1 MTDYNNTNDSLVAN
15 EFESDKLP
23 SGLNVLTI
31 LTFIGS
37 AFALLGGIWNFYNAK
52 KTFDTKDKVM
62 EQMNSG
68 SMPSWLKSIM
78 PNMTHFEEMVT
89 KSYENRIPIFILT
102 VVAAILC
109 IVGAMQMRKRQKQ
122 GYLFYVIGEILPL
135 IVSTFFIGFFTLSG
149 GGGIFGIGLTLLFVI
164 LYTMQRKHLI
174 H

>member
-1 MTDYNNTNDSLVAN
+1 MTDYNNTNDSLAAS
-15 EFESDKLP
+15 EFETNKLP

-52 KTFDTKDKVM
+52 KTFETKDKVM

-78 PNMTHFEEMVT
+78 PDMTHFEEMVT

-102 VVAAILC
+102 MVATVLC

-122 GYLFYVIGEILPL
+122 GYLFYVIGESLPL
-135 IVSTFFIGFFTLSG
+135 IINAFFIGFFTLMG
-149 GGGIFGIGLTLLFVI
+149 GAAIFGIALTLLFII
-164 LYTMQRKHLI
+164 LYTVQRKHLI

>member
-15 EFESDKLP
+15 EFESNKLP
-23 SGLNVLTI
+23 TGLNVLTI

-78 PNMTHFEEMVT
+78 PDMTHFEEMVT

-149 GGGIFGIGLTLLFVI
+149 GGGIFGISLTLLFII
-164 LYTMQRKHLI
+164 LYTLQRKHLI

>member
-1 MTDYNNTNDSLVAN
+1 MTDYNNTNDSLAGS
-15 EFESDKLP
+15 EFESNKLP
-23 SGLNVLTI
+23 TGLNVLTI

-62 EQMNSG
+62 EQMNNG

-78 PNMTHFEEMVT
+78 PDMTHFEEMVT

-149 GGGIFGIGLTLLFVI
+149 GGGIFGISLTLLFII
-164 LYTMQRKHLI
+164 LYTLQRKHLI